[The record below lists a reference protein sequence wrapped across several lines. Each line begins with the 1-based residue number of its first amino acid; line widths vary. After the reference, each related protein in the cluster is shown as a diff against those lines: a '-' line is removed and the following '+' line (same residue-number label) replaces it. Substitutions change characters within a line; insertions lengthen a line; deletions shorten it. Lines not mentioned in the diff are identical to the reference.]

1 MFKYAKEKQ
10 MKTLI
15 FSISAL
21 FLSCVYSLG
30 NAQGNREVRLISSVI
45 INDEVFNYEY
55 NLSSNQMNTLYL
67 EKVTGAKS
75 IGQTPFGIGL
85 DSVKKNLEEAGSKLN
100 LDDNGV
106 KVINEIIT
114 SISARHASNES
125 FINQSTKDF
134 DSLITIITSAIKGS
148 SLSSSELDSVNSAVA
163 SVTKLNSQLDS
174 RFRIDKKATFA
185 TFNIETIRKIVNDQ
199 LKINYGIS
207 LTSKELDSLS
217 QKLYYEISTRKNFFN
232 DQPSTAFLRLRKD
245 LVNVYFQTD
254 TPETQIAPLSMRLV
268 SVTLEFEAG
277 TIKNIEAILENSIAN
292 NVQIVKFRN
301 NMPISITN
309 KFTMEKLWKTCIFA
323 ANPEMI
329 YLPSDSKTDLKSNI
343 ETKKFNNAYFR
354 AGELLQY
361 DVILA
366 NYREDYS
373 PRDIVVSL
381 SPQQTVVEL
390 KKQERA
396 KILSVKTFTD
406 LNGINSEQPNG
417 LIQIEASLAVNLLT
431 YRWQKVL
438 FIPSKKIYQGFL
450 TKAELI
456 GHLAKIEENNKNL
469 TLGIENA
476 IPPLPT
482 SNNKLFQ
489 ILPIDI
495 YRYRNSGVDFHL
507 NLYKLNLPAI
517 MSNFQ
522 VNGSFGIIRTGFI
535 DSLKFE
541 NNVYTKTSTQ
551 YEWTVTSKSTLL
563 QASFDFMPEERYSF
577 KVSLSNM
584 WINPLHEQVNF
595 SSKVKN
601 QIRIISFEGFINLNE
616 DNTSKIFFRWRLNSQ
631 ASMSNRNFNQVQ
643 VGYLVDLFGTKK

>member
-1 MFKYAKEKQ
+1 
-10 MKTLI
+10 MKAP
-15 FSISAL
+15 ISSVIVL
-21 FLSCVYSLG
+21 FLLILYCSV
-30 NAQGNREVRLISSVI
+30 NAQVNREVRLISSVI

-67 EKVTGAKS
+67 EKVTGAQS
-75 IGQTPFGIGL
+75 IGKTPFTIGL
-85 DSVKKNLEEAGSKLN
+85 DSVKKELEEAGSKLN
-100 LDDNGV
+100 LNEEGV
-106 KVINEIIT
+106 KVIDEIIS

-125 FINQSTKDF
+125 FISQSAKDF
-134 DSLITIITSAIKGS
+134 DSLVTIITSAIKGS
-148 SLSSSELDSVNSAVA
+148 NLSSAGLDSVHSAVA
-163 SVTKLNSQLDS
+163 SVKKLNSQVDS
-174 RFRIDKKATFA
+174 RFSIEKKATFA
-185 TFNIETIRKIVNDQ
+185 TFNIETLKRIIDDQ
-199 LKINYGIS
+199 LKINYAIT

-232 DQPSTAFLRLRKD
+232 DQPSTAFLRLKKD
-245 LVNVYFQTD
+245 LVDVYFKTD
-254 TPETQIAPLSMRLV
+254 SAKNQIAPISMRLV

-277 TIKNIEAILENSIAN
+277 TIKNIEAILENSTGN
-292 NVQIVKFRN
+292 GPQIVKFRN

-309 KFTMEKLWKTCIFA
+309 KFTMEKLWRTHIFA

-329 YLPSDSKTDLKSNI
+329 QFPGFSKTNVSSS
-343 ETKKFNNAYFR
+343 TKTAQFNNAYFR

-373 PRDIVVSL
+373 PRDVVVSL

-396 KILSVKTFTD
+396 KILNVKTFTD

-431 YRWQKVL
+431 YRWQSLL
-438 FIPSKKIYQGFL
+438 FIPSDKIYEGFL
-450 TKAELI
+450 TKAELV
-456 GHLAKIEENNKNL
+456 GHLAKIEENNKYL

-476 IPPLPT
+476 VLPLPN
-482 SNNKLFQ
+482 SNNKLFE

-495 YRYRNSGVDFHL
+495 YRYRNSGVELHL

-522 VNGSFGIIRTGFI
+522 INGSFGIFRTGFI

-541 NNVYTKTSTQ
+541 NNAYTKTTTP
-551 YEWTVTSKSTLL
+551 YEWTVTSKSTLV

-584 WINPLHEQVNF
+584 WINPLNEQVSFN
-595 SSKVKN
+595 SNIKR

-616 DNTSKIFFRWRLNSQ
+616 DSTSKIFFRWRLNSQ
-631 ASMSNRNFNQVQ
+631 ASMSNKNFNQVQ